1 MRHPR
6 GRGGRS
12 LLRATV
18 VLASLAVPL
27 ATGLSAR
34 ADVAV
39 ETLGRVE
46 TLSGESRSHWV
57 WVADLLL
64 RRSALLDL
72 DRGTFLGMVSTGFL
86 SPAAVFPRDRNE
98 FYVPETYYSRGSRGT
113 RTDTVTIYD
122 ATSLAPSGEVVI
134 PPKRA
139 MNVLPSANSAL
150 SDDDRFL
157 AVFNMTPASS
167 LSIVDVER
175 RRFVQEIATP
185 GCSLV
190 YAAGRRRFLMLCGD
204 GSYLTVNLDDDGRHA
219 NTLRHEA
226 FFDPQTDP
234 VTEKAVRHGDTW
246 LFVSFEGF
254 VHPVD
259 VSGDAPR
266 TEEVWSLL
274 DDEDRRA
281 SWRIGGSQ
289 HLAVHEASHRLFSLM
304 HRGGADTHK
313 EPGTE
318 LWVYDL
324 ETQTRVQQIQL
335 RHPGFSYLGET
346 LDFGQSWIWP
356 FNRLS
361 GWLLDHVAPNPGLSQ
376 IQVTQ
381 DDEPLLITASLFS
394 GSLAVY
400 DARTGEFLRRLSSGN
415 FTAHLIQAP
424 WGRAPR

>member
-1 MRHPR
+1 MHPR
-6 GRGGRS
+6 TGRAGGPVGRV
-12 LLRATV
+12 AV
-18 VLASLAVPL
+18 VLALLGVPV
-27 ATGLSAR
+27 AMGPPAR
-34 ADVAV
+34 ADVAIEQTGRS
-39 ETLGRVE
+39 ETLPVAP
-46 TLSGESRSHWV
+46 RSHWI
-57 WVADLLL
+57 WIADVLL

-72 DRGTFLGMVSTGFL
+72 DRGTFLGMISTGFL
-86 SPAAVFPRDRNE
+86 SPAAVFPRSRGE
-98 FYVPETYYSRGSRGT
+98 FYLPETYYSRGSRGT

-139 MNVLPSANSAL
+139 KNVLPSANAAL

-157 AVFNMTPASS
+157 AVFNMTPATS

-175 RRFVQEIATP
+175 RRFVEEIATP

-190 YAAGRRRFLMLCGD
+190 YAAGPRRFLMLCGD
-204 GSYLTVNLDDDGRHA
+204 GSFLTVSLGPDGRQVSKV
-219 NTLRHEA
+219 RQEA
-226 FFDPQTDP
+226 FFDPQADP
-234 VTEKAVRHGDTW
+234 VTEKAVRYRDRW

-259 VSGDAPR
+259 VSGEAPR
-266 TEEVWSLL
+266 AGEAWSLF
-274 DDEDRRA
+274 DDEDRRS

-289 HLAVHEASHRLFSLM
+289 HLAVHEASGHLFSLV
-304 HRGGADTHK
+304 HRGGIDTHK

-324 ETQTRVQQIQL
+324 ETRTRVQRIQL

-346 LDFGQSWIWP
+346 LEFGQSWVWP
-356 FNRLS
+356 FHRIS
-361 GWLLDHVAPNPGLSQ
+361 AWLLDHVVPSLGLSQ
-376 IQVTQ
+376 VQVTQ

-400 DARTGEFLRRLSSGN
+400 DGLTGRFLRRLSSGN
-415 FTAHLIQAP
+415 FMAHSIQAP
-424 WGRAPR
+424 WGRESR